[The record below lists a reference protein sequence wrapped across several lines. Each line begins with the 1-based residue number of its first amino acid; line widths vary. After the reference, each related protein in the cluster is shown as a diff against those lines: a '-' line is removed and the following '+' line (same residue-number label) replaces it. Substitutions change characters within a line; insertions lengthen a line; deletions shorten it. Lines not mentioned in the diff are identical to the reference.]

1 MTSPVKQGKP
11 FKSFFTRI
19 KEDAAGVRD
28 FVLAGAG
35 KIKELRSSFTITAEG
50 PRGLLH
56 VYLALT
62 ALYCTLSV
70 YFMNSPVFFDSV
82 RTAKSIISSLCVCI
96 IFYLLLQLVCV
107 KTRNI
112 FFQVQN
118 EKQTLKGETF
128 FLVFGVCF
136 ASFFILFL
144 INFPGGITTDNK
156 NQWQQIQNFTFNNWH
171 PAIHTFCMWLLTR
184 IINHYGFIIFC
195 QITVFSISLGILIA
209 TMESWGFSRALQI
222 CMTLFFAL
230 NPMVKNIL
238 MFAYKDTVFTIILV
252 FTLTALINIYFSGGK
267 WFSVFRNIVKFSV
280 CIALLSLI
288 RHNGILLTIPL
299 VFLLLLFYTKEN
311 PRILLIVP
319 ASFLLVLL
327 IRLPLYS
334 ALNVEYPNNTY
345 TETVGVPMTI
355 MCDIFIKN
363 PGALPEDARKF
374 LADFD
379 AESGWAKNYEL
390 GNFSSVKGKFDGPRI
405 IATIPKVKFF
415 RMFAETVL
423 SDPYNSFR
431 AFRNHSAFVWELFT
445 AENTFISAP
454 WRQDLEQETN
464 PVKKT
469 AMYLSV
475 FFDNSI
481 TAALPAGWILVKNGW
496 QVLILILAGLL
507 ALYRTG
513 VKSLVLVLPVIFYT
527 FSTMMLLSASDLRY
541 FQFNA
546 VIFFPLSLVLLSK
559 KTRLV

>member
-1 MTSPVKQGKP
+1 MNPPVKQQMH
-11 FKSFFTRI
+11 FKQLINRI
-19 KEDAAGVRD
+19 QEDVAIVRD

-35 KIKELRSSFTITAEG
+35 KTRNLRSSFTQTAAG
-50 PRGLLH
+50 SKGALH
-56 VYLALT
+56 VYLVLT
-62 ALYCTLSV
+62 ALYCTLTV

-82 RTAKSIISSLCVCI
+82 RTAKSLISSLFLFI

-107 KTRNI
+107 KTRNV
-112 FFQVQN
+112 FFPVQN
-118 EKQTLKGETF
+118 EKQPLEPETF
-128 FLVFGVCF
+128 FSAFGVCF

-144 INFPGGITTDNK
+144 INFPGGITTDNE
-156 NQWQQIQNFTFNNWH
+156 NQWRQIQNFTFNDWH

-195 QITVFSISLGILIA
+195 QITVFSISLGVLIA
-209 TMESWGFSRALQI
+209 TLESWGFSRTVQI
-222 CMTLFFAL
+222 CMTVFFAI

-252 FTLTALINIYFSGGK
+252 FTVTALVNIYFSGGK
-267 WFSVFRNIVKFSV
+267 WFLPFKNIVKLSV
-280 CIALLSLI
+280 CIVLLSLI
-288 RHNGILLTIPL
+288 RHNGILFTVPFL
-299 VFLLLLFYTKEN
+299 FLLLFFYTGKN
-311 PRILLIVP
+311 TKVLLIVP
-319 ASFLLVLL
+319 VSLLFALL

-345 TETVGVPMTI
+345 TEAVGVPMTI
-355 MCDIFIKN
+355 MCDIFVKN

-379 AESGWAKNYEL
+379 AESGWTENYEL
-390 GNFSSVKGKFDGPRI
+390 GNFSSVKGKFDGTRI
-405 IATIPKVKFF
+405 IATIPKVQFF
-415 RMFAETVL
+415 RMLAGTVL
-423 SDPYNSFR
+423 ADPYNSFQ

-454 WRQDLEQETN
+454 WKRDLEKETN

-475 FFDNSI
+475 FFDNTI
-481 TAALPAGWILVKNGW
+481 TAILPAGWILARNGW
-496 QVLILILAGLL
+496 QMLILILAGLL
-507 ALYRTG
+507 AVYRTG
-513 VKSLVLVLPVIFYT
+513 IKSLVLVLPVIFYT

-546 VIFFPLSLVLLSK
+546 VIVLPLSLVLLSK
-559 KTRLV
+559 KTGLA